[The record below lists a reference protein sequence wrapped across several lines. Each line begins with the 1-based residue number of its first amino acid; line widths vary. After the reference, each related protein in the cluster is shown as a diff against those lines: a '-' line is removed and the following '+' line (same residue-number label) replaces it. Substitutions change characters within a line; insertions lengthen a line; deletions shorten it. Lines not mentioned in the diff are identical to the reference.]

1 MPLFVSSRYL
11 LSIATAVLC
20 LTSSFSHAKI
30 VVEDNFIDEATREN
44 LLAQLPSEMH
54 RFKQTV
60 DLPGKVY
67 KRLLSVL
74 HPENSEVFPSQLTAP
89 ARGQKGMVAAHKDT
103 FEDSSSADKQVGL
116 VYLEGDGRMQLKND
130 LTGEE
135 TIIDVKPGRFLS
147 WDNRHYTHQLL
158 AGSMPRRILGPM
170 AFRDGG
176 FQSIGDI
183 GSPEEP
189 IRFIIQARAHNLFA
203 RAGRMVRV
211 TADLVVLD
219 DQPTGRKRAV
229 RALETD
235 DIAFAVSDQNLRKKE
250 RERIASVKVLD

>member
-30 VVEDNFIDEATREN
+30 VVEDNFIDETTREA

-54 RFKQTV
+54 RFKHTV
-60 DLPGKVY
+60 DVPGNVY

-89 ARGQKGMVAAHKDT
+89 AKGQKGMVAAHKDT
-103 FEDSSSADKQVGL
+103 FEDSSLADRQVGL

-176 FQSIGDI
+176 FQSIGGGDRN
-183 GSPEEP
+183 
-189 IRFIIQARAHNLFA
+189 RFIIQARAHHLFA
-203 RAGRMVRV
+203 RAGKTVRV

-219 DQPTGRKRAV
+219 DQPIGRKRAV

-235 DIAFAVSDQNLRKKE
+235 DIVFAVSDQNLRIEE
-250 RERIASVKVLD
+250 RERIASVKVLE